1 MNVEIKNLKHKFQ
14 QAIDEVND
22 FIKLEEVYQL
32 FFGRKSGELTEI
44 MKNLKELSGEAR
56 KEMGKLINEVKTELE
71 DIYSKKKVA
80 LQAESWKNI
89 ATTEAIDVTQPKIP
103 ATEVGHMHPITQIQQ
118 QIEQFFISMGFMIVD
133 GPELESD
140 YYNFTALNMPP
151 DHPARDMQDTFY
163 IKGHG
168 DWVMR
173 TQTSPV
179 QVRAMQDYGVPLRM
193 LVPGRVFRNE
203 ATDARHEHT
212 FYQVEGMVVDRNIT
226 FGDMKGTLEAL
237 AKHLYGEETKMRL
250 RPKLYPFV
258 EPGVNGE
265 VTCYLC
271 KGDGCR
277 VCKQTGWLEIFGA
290 GMVHPEVL
298 KAGGVDPEEFGGFA
312 FGLGL
317 NRLVMLKYGIEDIR
331 HFMSGDM
338 RFLGQF

>member
-1 MNVEIKNLKHKFQ
+1 MNESLKLLKEEFEKAVT
-14 QAIDEVND
+14 QAGNTL
-22 FIKLEEVYQL
+22 KLDEVYQR

-44 MKNLKELSGEAR
+44 MKNLKDLSGEAR
-56 KEMGKLINEVKTELE
+56 KEMGKLVNEVKAELE
-71 DIYSKKKVA
+71 DMYTKKKET
-80 LQAESWKNI
+80 LQAETWKEI
-89 ATTEAIDVTQPKIP
+89 AVTEAIDVTQPNLSRMS
-103 ATEVGHMHPITQIQQ
+103 VGHIHPISQIQRE
-118 QIEQFFISMGFMIVD
+118 IEQFFASMGFMIVD
-133 GPELESD
+133 GPELETD
-140 YYNFTALNMPP
+140 YYNFTALNVPP
-151 DHPARDMQDTFY
+151 NHPARDMQDTFY
-163 IKGHG
+163 IKDHS

-179 QVRAMQDYGVPLRM
+179 QVRAMQEYGVPLRM

-212 FYQVEGMVVDRNIT
+212 FYQVEGMMIDRHIS
-226 FGDMKGTLEAL
+226 FADMKGVLEAL
-237 AKHLYGEETKMRL
+237 AKHLYGEETRL
-250 RPKLYPFV
+250 RFRPKLYPFV

-271 KGDGCR
+271 KGAGCR
-277 VCKQTGWLEIFGA
+277 VCKQSGWLEIFGA

-298 KAGGVDPEEFGGFA
+298 KAGGVDPNTYGGFA